1 MSTPAQIDY
10 NALADQARKRSPA
23 PAAKKA
29 GRSGAAI
36 DYNALAARAR
46 QSQPSAP
53 AAPDFTSNPR
63 GEGLYRMGS
72 YDFDRGN
79 VSKPEIRVPY
89 SRVREAQAA
98 GYKLHPD
105 EAPRYQKDSSHEGQ
119 GPTPYERVAN
129 LLTRMTAPMPDTPL
143 RGNAGQQ
150 ATAALTN
157 VAKLPFNVANR
168 AMRSVA
174 GMPQGI
180 AQTATD
186 LYRGNPA
193 GLESLDPF
201 AMGENAQKG
210 FQEDTG
216 NLGPMAAL
224 GNLGGDAAA
233 MYATGKAGP
242 RVVEVATEPMLK
254 VVRDVRNAPESL
266 VRAATNTGE
275 GPVQQLVK
283 RVQLVNEKI
292 DTVNARRTERQKT
305 AQAAADIVH
314 QAEMHRLFQ
323 KYQKDVRD
331 AREKFAGN
339 KAAIEQAN
347 TEARQS
353 YNQAVGKA
361 VQKNRAVT
369 AAERAKSDQAAQ
381 LQAGGSQLIYG
392 LNQLDR
398 ALRARAG
405 EMYDAIREHMSGASL
420 PSDTLADAVKAAQ
433 EKWIRGSP
441 EKVREFNAML
451 STGEAS
457 PELTLANQTAQNLGY
472 KDFRSAITNPQ
483 MRDTLSRALPPD
495 VWQAAIGQGT
505 RPISW
510 NDLQGFYEET
520 GAKIADGPQPGK
532 ADIYKALQQ
541 VHGFIGDQMQQL
553 ADAHD
558 AGSQHRTA
566 RSFYRD
572 YMKTFHDPTG
582 PSGSGSPVAQA
593 LLAKDPLTAVEKF
606 SGNAGDRGVA
616 NLRQFSDSLANLA
629 QHVRQVAQ
637 TKVSSSSGG
646 RASVAEIPL
655 PSIKP
660 VPTEASFPHPP
671 TLPKPETV
679 PLRLRERRTIS
690 SPDIVAARRAAAEA
704 RASNVQTRGTWV
716 SAWPVFQAMRALW
729 GGHIPSIPTMA
740 LESAGTYATTQ
751 AVTSLLRHPPLLRFL
766 EQARPEDVPLIP
778 PGLRG
783 ELPGLVSQARQRGI
797 KVSPALII
805 AATAVGMGGNRPSQQ
820 SQGGTQ

>member
-1 MSTPAQIDY
+1 MSAPAQIDY

-29 GRSGAAI
+29 GRSGASV
-36 DYNALAARAR
+36 DYNALAAQAR

-53 AAPDFTSNPR
+53 ATPPASDFTSNPR

-98 GYKLHPD
+98 GYSLHPD
-105 EAPRYQKDSSHEGQ
+105 EAPRYQKDSTHEGQ
-119 GPTPYERVAN
+119 GPAPYEHIAN
-129 LLTRMTAPMPDTPL
+129 LLTRMTAPMPDAPL

-150 ATAALTN
+150 AASALTN

-186 LYRGNPA
+186 LYHGNPA

-233 MYATGKAGP
+233 MYAAGKVGP
-242 RVVEVATEPMLK
+242 RVAEIATEPMLK
-254 VVRDVRNAPESL
+254 VVRGVRNAPESL
-266 VRAATNTGE
+266 ARTATDTGA
-275 GPVQQLVK
+275 GPVQRLVK
-283 RVQLVNEKI
+283 RTQQANEKI
-292 DTVNARRTERQKT
+292 DKVNMLRTERQKT
-305 AQAAADIVH
+305 AQAAADMSH
-314 QAEMHRLFQ
+314 QAELHRLFQ

-347 TEARQS
+347 IEARRS
-353 YNQAVGKA
+353 YSQAVGKA

-369 AAERAKSDQAAQ
+369 ASERAKADQTIQ
-381 LQAGGSQLIYG
+381 LQVGGSQLIYG
-392 LNQLDR
+392 LNQLDH
-398 ALRARAG
+398 ALRVRAG
-405 EMYDAIREHMSGASL
+405 EMYDAIREKVGSATL
-420 PSDTLADAVKAAQ
+420 PGSDLAVAA
-433 EKWIRGSP
+433 
-441 EKVREFNAML
+441 
-451 STGEAS
+451 
-457 PELTLANQTAQNLGY
+457 
-472 KDFRSAITNPQ
+472 RSALSKISGTSVTPPIF
-483 MRDTLSRALPPD
+483 RDILGKYPEAEPDTIPYQGAQIPRGHPLYDVLSQNGAVSAPP
-495 VWQAAIGQGT
+495 ATFA
-505 RPISW
+505 
-510 NDLQGFYEET
+510 DLQGYYSELGKELSKGT
-520 GAKIADGPQPGK
+520 LPGDVYT
-532 ADIYKALQQ
+532 ATRALQDS
-541 VHGFIGDQMQQL
+541 IGDMMQKM
-553 ADAHD
+553 ADSKGAEV
-558 AGSQHRTA
+558 GKSLTA
-566 RSFYRD
+566 ARKFYRD
-572 YMKTFHDPTG
+572 YMKAFHDPTG
-582 PSGSGSPVAQA
+582 PSGSGSPIAQA

-606 SGNAGDRGVA
+606 SGNAGSRGVA

-629 QHVRQVAQ
+629 QHVQKVSQ
-637 TKVSSSSGG
+637 TKVSTPSGG
-646 RASVAEIPL
+646 RASVAEIPQ

-660 VPTEASFPHPP
+660 VPTEASFPRSPA
-671 TLPKPETV
+671 LPEPETI

-690 SPDIVAARRAAAEA
+690 SPDIAAARRAAAES
-704 RASNVQTRGTWV
+704 RANTAQTRGTWV

-729 GGHIPSIPTMA
+729 GGHIPAIPTMA

-751 AVTSLLRHPPLLRFL
+751 AVTSLLRHPPLLKFL

-778 PGLRG
+778 PELRG

-797 KVSPALII
+797 KVSPALIT
-805 AATAVGMGGNRPSQQ
+805 ATTAVGMNGNQLSQQ

>member
-79 VSKPEIRVPY
+79 VSKPEIQVPY

-98 GYKLHPD
+98 GYSLHPD

-483 MRDTLSRALPPD
+483 MRNTLSRALPPD
-495 VWQAAIGQGT
+495 VWQVAIGQGT
-505 RPISW
+505 KPIPW

-520 GAKIADGPQPGK
+520 GAEIAKGPQPGK
-532 ADIYKALQQ
+532 GDIYKALQQ
-541 VHGFIGDQMQQL
+541 VHDFIGDQMQQL
-553 ADAHD
+553 ADTRD
-558 AGSQHRTA
+558 AGSPHRAA
-566 RSFYRD
+566 RAFYRD

-637 TKVSSSSGG
+637 TKVSTPSGG
-646 RASVAEIPL
+646 RASVAEIPQ

-671 TLPKPETV
+671 ALSEPETV

-729 GGHIPSIPTMA
+729 GGRIPSIPTMA

-805 AATAVGMGGNRPSQQ
+805 AATAVGMDGNRPSQQ